1 MRSDRRG
8 TLALC
13 LRYLENLA
21 RYLAAFL
28 ARRDIA

>member
-1 MRSDRRG
+1 MPSDLRG
-8 TLALC
+8 TLAFC

-28 ARRDIA
+28 ARRDLA